1 MLRPSDPG
9 NGRCQEASLAIAQPA
24 DLATILKHDPIG
36 QMGKGGGGL
45 QAGGA
50 QGEGHGLSRLSRI
63 LEQSMVRLVVPLASR
78 SRACGTIYENEVR
91 QPPGTLRP
99 PLAFERQN
107 LNQQGDWEMRQGDW
121 EMRQRDWEM
130 RRLWESFDP
139 EVRGVVFWPTMI
151 VVIGILT
158 VIGFSHSFA

>member
-1 MLRPSDPG
+1 MVDVR
-9 NGRCQEASLAIAQPA
+9 RRR
-24 DLATILKHDPIG
+24 
-36 QMGKGGGGL
+36 GGGDL
-45 QAGGA
+45 QVGGA

-63 LEQSMVRLVVPLASR
+63 PEQSMVKLVVPLASR

-91 QPPGTLRP
+91 QPSGTLRP

-121 EMRQRDWEM
+121 EMRQGDWEM

-139 EVRGVVFWPTMI
+139 EVRGVVFWPTMM
-151 VVIGILT
+151 VAIGILT
-158 VIGFSHSFA
+158 VIGFSHSFG